1 MLLALTALQCYAGE
15 YTFYVVDE
23 LVYKIHSEADLTVT
37 VVGVDESCFPQFGGD
52 KEIPQKIIINSQT
65 YTVTA
70 VGNKAFENR
79 SRLTS
84 ITIPNSVTSIGD
96 YAFKSCYKLTSITIP
111 NSVTSIGNWAFEN
124 CSGLTSVTIGNSAT
138 ANCFPYAF
146 WDCKNLT
153 EINVNPE
160 NANYSSINGV
170 VYDKN
175 ASTLI
180 FCPNKKA
187 SITIPNS
194 VTSIGDCAFIN
205 CSELSSITIPN
216 SVTYIGDYAFK
227 SCSKF
232 TSITIPNSVT
242 SIGRSAFSDCSRLS
256 SITIPN
262 SVTYIGD
269 YAFYRCSGLTSITI
283 PNSVTS
289 IPRSVFEYCVGL
301 TSITIPNSVTSIG
314 NCAFSGCSRLSS
326 ITIPNSVTSIVGY
339 AFNNCSSLTAVTI
352 PNSVET
358 IGISAFEGCPKL
370 EAIYMKPEVPIEC
383 NPKFSDDNL
392 KNTILYIPK
401 GTLVAYEKTTPWRD
415 FWNIVEMDFSG
426 VDEVAAD
433 GGDAV
438 RVENGRIVTEGDAL
452 TEVLDLQGRTVY
464 RGYDRV
470 VDNLPSGL
478 YVVRSGNNTIK
489 IKL

>member
-1 MLLALTALQCYAGE
+1 MLLALTALQCYADD

-23 LVYKIHSEADLTVT
+23 LVYKIHSEEDRTAT
-37 VVGVDESCFPQFGGD
+37 VVRVDESCSPQFGGD
-52 KEIPQKIIINSQT
+52 KEIPQKVIINSKT

-70 VGNKAFENR
+70 VGINAFENH
-79 SRLTS
+79 SR
-84 ITIPNSVTSIGD
+84 
-96 YAFKSCYKLTSITIP
+96 LTSITIP
-111 NSVTSIGNWAFEN
+111 NSVTSIGNWAFKN
-124 CSGLTSVTIGNSAT
+124 CDGLTSVTIGNSAT

-180 FCPNKKA
+180 LCPNKKA

-194 VTSIGDCAFIN
+194 VTSIRRSAFEY
-205 CSELSSITIPN
+205 CDGL
-216 SVTYIGDYAFK
+216 
-227 SCSKF
+227 

-242 SIGRSAFSDCSRLS
+242 SIGNSAFR
-256 SITIPN
+256 
-262 SVTYIGD
+262 G
-269 YAFYRCSGLTSITI
+269 CSGLTSITI

-289 IPRSVFEYCVGL
+289 IG
-301 TSITIPNSVTSIG
+301 
-314 NCAFSGCSRLSS
+314 
-326 ITIPNSVTSIVGY
+326 GY
-339 AFNNCSSLTAVTI
+339 AFNNCSSLTTVTI
-352 PNSVET
+352 PNSVKAIE
-358 IGISAFEGCPKL
+358 ISAFEGCPKL
-370 EAIYMKPEVPIEC
+370 ETIYMQCEVPIEC
-383 NPKFSDDNL
+383 KPNFSDDNL

-401 GTLVAYEKTTPWRD
+401 GTLAAYEEVDPWRN

-426 VDEVAAD
+426 VDEVAED
-433 GGDAV
+433 RGDAI
-438 RVENGRIVTEGDAL
+438 RVENGRIVTEGDTL

-470 VDNLPSGL
+470 VDNLTRGL
-478 YVVRSGNNTIK
+478 YVVRSGNNTVK

>member
-1 MLLALTALQCYAGE
+1 M
-15 YTFYVVDE
+15 
-23 LVYKIHSEADLTVT
+23 
-37 VVGVDESCFPQFGGD
+37 
-52 KEIPQKIIINSQT
+52 
-65 YTVTA
+65 
-70 VGNKAFENR
+70 
-79 SRLTS
+79 
-84 ITIPNSVTSIGD
+84 
-96 YAFKSCYKLTSITIP
+96 
-111 NSVTSIGNWAFEN
+111 TSIGNWAFKN
-124 CSGLTSVTIGNSAT
+124 CDGLTSVTIGNSAT

-180 FCPNKKA
+180 LCPNKKA

-194 VTSIGDCAFIN
+194 VTSIGNYAFMN

-216 SVTYIGDYAFK
+216 SVETIGDYAFK
-227 SCSKF
+227 SCSRLSSITIPDSVTSIGRSSFEYCVGF

-242 SIGRSAFSDCSRLS
+242 SIGNSAFR
-256 SITIPN
+256 
-262 SVTYIGD
+262 G
-269 YAFYRCSGLTSITI
+269 CSGLTSITI

-289 IPRSVFEYCVGL
+289 IG
-301 TSITIPNSVTSIG
+301 
-314 NCAFSGCSRLSS
+314 
-326 ITIPNSVTSIVGY
+326 GY
-339 AFNNCSSLTAVTI
+339 AFNNCSSLTTVTI
-352 PNSVET
+352 PNSVKAIE
-358 IGISAFEGCPKL
+358 ISAFEGCPKL
-370 EAIYMKPEVPIEC
+370 ETIYMQCEVPIEC
-383 NPKFSDDNL
+383 KPNFSDDNL

-401 GTLVAYEKTTPWRD
+401 GTLAAYEEVDPWRN

-426 VDEVAAD
+426 VDEVAED
-433 GGDAV
+433 RGDAI

-478 YVVRSGNNTIK
+478 YVVRSGNNTVK

>member
-1 MLLALTALQCYAGE
+1 MLLALTALQCYADD

-23 LVYKIHSEADLTVT
+23 LVYKIHSEEDRTAT
-37 VVGVDESCFPQFGGD
+37 VVRVDESCSPQFGGD
-52 KEIPQKIIINSQT
+52 KEIPQKVIINSKT

-70 VGNKAFENR
+70 VGINAFENH

-84 ITIPNSVTSIGD
+84 ITIPNSVTSIGG
-96 YAFKSCYKLTSITIP
+96 YAFSGCSGLTSITIP
-111 NSVTSIGNWAFEN
+111 NSVTSIGNWAFKN
-124 CSGLTSVTIGNSAT
+124 CDGLTSVTIGNSAT

-180 FCPNKKA
+180 LCPNKKA

-194 VTSIGDCAFIN
+194 VTSIGNYAFMN

-216 SVTYIGDYAFK
+216 SVETIGDYAFK
-227 SCSKF
+227 SCSRLSSITIPDSVTSIGRSSFEYCVGF

-242 SIGRSAFSDCSRLS
+242 SIGDYAFSGCSGLTSITIPHSVTSIRRSAFEYCDGLT

-262 SVTYIGD
+262 SVTSIGNS
-269 YAFYRCSGLTSITI
+269 AFRGCSGLTSITI

-289 IPRSVFEYCVGL
+289 IG
-301 TSITIPNSVTSIG
+301 
-314 NCAFSGCSRLSS
+314 
-326 ITIPNSVTSIVGY
+326 GY
-339 AFNNCSSLTAVTI
+339 AFNNCSSLTTVTI
-352 PNSVET
+352 PNSVKAIE
-358 IGISAFEGCPKL
+358 ISAFEGCPKL
-370 EAIYMKPEVPIEC
+370 ETIYMQCEVPIEC
-383 NPKFSDDNL
+383 KPNFSDDNL

-401 GTLVAYEKTTPWRD
+401 GTLAAYEKVDPWRN

-426 VDEVAAD
+426 VDEVAED

-438 RVENGRIVTEGDAL
+438 RVENGRIVTDGDAL

-470 VDNLPSGL
+470 VDNLARGL
-478 YVVRSGNNTIK
+478 YVVRSGNNTVK

>member
-1 MLLALTALQCYAGE
+1 MIVMLLALTALQCYADD

-23 LVYKIHSEADLTVT
+23 LVYKIHSEEDRTAT
-37 VVGVDESCFPQFGGD
+37 VVRVDESCSPQFGGD
-52 KEIPQKIIINSQT
+52 KEIPQKVIINSKT

-70 VGNKAFENR
+70 VGINAFENH

-84 ITIPNSVTSIGD
+84 ITIPNSVTSIGG
-96 YAFKSCYKLTSITIP
+96 YAFSGCSGLTSITIP
-111 NSVTSIGNWAFEN
+111 NSVTSIGNWAFKN
-124 CSGLTSVTIGNSAT
+124 CDGLTSVTIGNSAT

-180 FCPNKKA
+180 LCPNKKA

-194 VTSIGDCAFIN
+194 VTSIGNYAFMN

-216 SVTYIGDYAFK
+216 SVETIGDYAFK
-227 SCSKF
+227 SCSRLSSITIPDSVTSIGRSSFEYCVGF

-242 SIGRSAFSDCSRLS
+242 SIGNSAFR
-256 SITIPN
+256 
-262 SVTYIGD
+262 G
-269 YAFYRCSGLTSITI
+269 CSGLTSITI

-289 IPRSVFEYCVGL
+289 IG
-301 TSITIPNSVTSIG
+301 
-314 NCAFSGCSRLSS
+314 
-326 ITIPNSVTSIVGY
+326 GY
-339 AFNNCSSLTAVTI
+339 AFNNCSSLTTVTI
-352 PNSVET
+352 PNSVKAIE
-358 IGISAFEGCPKL
+358 ISAFEGCPKL
-370 EAIYMKPEVPIEC
+370 ETIYMQCEVPIEC
-383 NPKFSDDNL
+383 KPNFSDDNL

-401 GTLVAYEKTTPWRD
+401 GTLAAYEKVDPWRN

-426 VDEVAAD
+426 VDEVAED
-433 GGDAV
+433 RGDAI

-470 VDNLPSGL
+470 VDNLARGL
-478 YVVRSGNNTIK
+478 YVVRSGNNTVK

>member
-1 MLLALTALQCYAGE
+1 MLLALTALQCYADD

-23 LVYKIHSEADLTVT
+23 LVYKIHSEEDRTAT
-37 VVGVDESCFPQFGGD
+37 VVRVDESCSPQFGGD
-52 KEIPQKIIINSQT
+52 KEIPQKVIINSKT

-70 VGNKAFENR
+70 VGINAFENH

-84 ITIPNSVTSIGD
+84 ITIPNSVTSIGG
-96 YAFKSCYKLTSITIP
+96 YAFSGCSGLTSITIP
-111 NSVTSIGNWAFEN
+111 NSVTSIGNWAFKN
-124 CSGLTSVTIGNSAT
+124 CDGLTSVTIGNSAT

-180 FCPNKKA
+180 LCPNKKA

-194 VTSIGDCAFIN
+194 VTSIGD
-205 CSELSSITIPN
+205 
-216 SVTYIGDYAFK
+216 YAF
-227 SCSKF
+227 S
-232 TSITIPNSVT
+232 
-242 SIGRSAFSDCSRLS
+242 G
-256 SITIPN
+256 
-262 SVTYIGD
+262 
-269 YAFYRCSGLTSITI
+269 CSGLTSITI

-289 IPRSVFEYCVGL
+289 IGRSSFEYCVGFTSITIPNSVTSIGNSAFRGCSGL

-314 NCAFSGCSRLSS
+314 
-326 ITIPNSVTSIVGY
+326 GY
-339 AFNNCSSLTAVTI
+339 AFNNCSSLTTVTI
-352 PNSVET
+352 PNSVKAIE
-358 IGISAFEGCPKL
+358 ISAFEGCPKL
-370 EAIYMKPEVPIEC
+370 ETIYMQCEVPIEC
-383 NPKFSDDNL
+383 KPNFSDDNL

-401 GTLVAYEKTTPWRD
+401 GTLAASEKVDPWRN

-426 VDEVAAD
+426 VDEVAED
-433 GGDAV
+433 RGDAI

-470 VDNLPSGL
+470 VDNLARGL
-478 YVVRSGNNTIK
+478 YVVRSGNNTVK